1 MAKTSVTKAVN
12 DFTARMEVFKM
23 VGIDTNE
30 AFKKINNQGFG
41 VVVKDADGN
50 ERFAEC
56 RVILHGNEVDA
67 DGNEMTAQESLDW
80 AAEDFAA
87 ETEKKKREAEE
98 KAREKEEKKK
108 RDAEERERKK
118 AAKKKDSEEE

>member
-12 DFTARMEVFKM
+12 DYTARMAVFQL
-23 VGIDTNE
+23 VGIDSNE
-30 AFKKINNQGFG
+30 AFQKINNQGYG
-41 VVVKDADGN
+41 VVVKDADGV

-80 AAEDFAA
+80 AAEDYAA
-87 ETEKKKREAEE
+87 QVEKKKREAEE
-98 KAREKEEKKK
+98 KAREKEEKRK

-118 AAKKKDSEEE
+118 AAKKKEAEEE